1 MSLFRLKGYL
11 YPFEQDHATGV
22 RKTLKM
28 LILHLFQPIQSH
40 RQHFSTVSLA
50 TRWLSISATNS
61 WCKSLTSIT
70 IPNGMTSVRYSAFS
84 CCESLTSIKIPN
96 GVTSIGK
103 NAFYGRKSLTSI
115 TIPGSVTSIGN
126 LNSAV
131 FFLWDNL
138 LCEDGYFCL
147 ICSLRCDICL
157 YVWCMYTKFPT
168 QANGET

>member
-103 NAFYGRKSLTSI
+103 NAFYGCESLTSI
-115 TIPGSVTSIGN
+115 TIPESVTSIGN
-126 LNSAV
+126 RAFSGCESLKNIMIPKGTTNKM
-131 FFLWDNL
+131 LRL
-138 LCEDGYFCL
+138 LGYGSKDKL
-147 ICSLRCDICL
+147 VEI
-157 YVWCMYTKFPT
+157 W
-168 QANGET
+168 